1 VGFYIRKEIP
11 MRARI
16 TLLAAALTLAASGA
30 GASLATASAPVTP
43 INGSNGACNM
53 TNANAAYGMFNVS
66 FSHANSNGWDT
77 GMSRAIT
84 NSTGGTPINCDQLP
98 PPPRP

>member
-1 VGFYIRKEIP
+1 

-16 TLLAAALTLAASGA
+16 TLLATALILAVSGA
-30 GASLATASAPVTP
+30 GASAAGASAPVTPVTP
-43 INGSNGACNM
+43 INGSNGACTM
-53 TNANAAYGMFNVS
+53 TNKNAAYGMFNVS
-66 FSHANSNGWDT
+66 FSHAASNGWDA
-77 GMSRAIT
+77 GMGTAIT